1 MKQANG
7 NHFAELLGFYGV
19 GGGDGCTS
27 PSCCSLRCVLPFP
40 LFHLYLQ
47 ATFTA
52 LTPHNKSQCIRHPA
66 KTEIFKVKEFVSLA
80 PSIMLLPCGS
90 LINMHSKIKCKRQNE
105 KNGSN
110 PRSIVLK
117 LQCASNPLESLWKG
131 RVMIQYV
138 LWGHQLLVLSP
149 HFESLRMAF
158 SKPSV

>member
-1 MKQANG
+1 MSNIFSHLLHARHSKTLLRSPSSTDGYMAPTSKWWAMKQANG

-19 GGGDGCTS
+19 GGGRDGCTS

-90 LINMHSKIKCKRQNE
+90 LINMHSKIKCKRLNE

-117 LQCASNPLESLWKG
+117 L
-131 RVMIQYV
+131 
-138 LWGHQLLVLSP
+138 
-149 HFESLRMAF
+149 
-158 SKPSV
+158 